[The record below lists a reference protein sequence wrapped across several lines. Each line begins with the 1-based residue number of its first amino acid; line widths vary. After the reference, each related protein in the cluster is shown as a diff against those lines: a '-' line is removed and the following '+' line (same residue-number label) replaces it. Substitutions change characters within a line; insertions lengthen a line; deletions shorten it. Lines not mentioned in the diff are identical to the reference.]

1 MLHNI
6 SVNQMHLTT
15 FLYIHIIIDLK
26 NLLDQP
32 LTADLS
38 HVMFISAILF

>member
-6 SVNQMHLTT
+6 SVYQMHLTA
-15 FLYIHIIIDLK
+15 FLTYKFIFL
-26 NLLDQP
+26 NLPDQP

-38 HVMFISAILF
+38 NVMFILAILF